1 MNESAL
7 ICKKLKRL
15 KLPGLIATLDQRL
28 KQAQEEKWSYS
39 TFLDMLLADEVD
51 KRDSK
56 HLSIRPSKSRLDSSK
71 TLETFDF
78 SFNTRL
84 PSALIRELSICGFIE
99 RRENVFLVGPS
110 GTGKTHLAQAL
121 GHEACRRGWDVLLYL
136 AHELFDWIRC
146 GKGDGSYKRRL
157 AHIAKIPLLVLD
169 DFGLQSL
176 PIEQQ
181 EDLYEVIA
189 QRYERG
195 STIITSNR
203 DFSEWATV
211 FANPLLA
218 SAALDRLIH
227 KGTSLTL
234 EGSSYRLADFHKRT
248 SRKPLKGG
256 E

>member
-1 MNESAL
+1 MNENTM

-15 KLPGLIATLDQRL
+15 KLPGLVETLEQRL
-28 KQAQEEKWSYS
+28 KQAQEERWSYS
-39 TFLDMLLADEVD
+39 TFLDMLLADEVG
-51 KRDSK
+51 KRDTK
-56 HLSIRPSKSRLDSSK
+56 HMSIRLSKSRLDMTK

-84 PSALIRELSICGFIE
+84 PSAFIRELSMCGFIE

-110 GTGKTHLAQAL
+110 GRGKTHLAQAL
-121 GHEACRRGWDVLLYL
+121 GHEACRRGWDVLLYR

-176 PIEQQ
+176 PVEQQ

-203 DFSEWATV
+203 DFSEWASV

-218 SAALDRLIH
+218 SAALDRLIN
-227 KGTSLTL
+227 KGTSIIL
-234 EGSSYRLADFHKRT
+234 EGGSYRLADFQKRT
-248 SRKPLKGG
+248 GRKQVKGV